1 MISRKGLR
9 RQLKWKESKG
19 GTPKLNS
26 WGIFFGLKEMFET
39 LKTIYLLVNLQKNTG
54 WFSSYLLA
62 DLKSRKIS
70 LNNYLNYL
78 QEEAFFSLIACE
90 RSLCRRSS
98 NILSLACTSFLMR
111 FVSVMTLTIEL
122 FVQRSLKPICFC
134 FFWRNGCGFR
144 LKLLQCLLRNFLVY
158 AFVISRWKMRA

>member
-1 MISRKGLR
+1 MISRKGIR

-26 WGIFFGLKEMFET
+26 WGVFFWLEREVWN

-62 DLKSRKIS
+62 DLKLRKIS

-78 QEEAFFSLIACE
+78 KEEAFFSLIACE
-90 RSLCRRSS
+90 RSLCRRPS
-98 NILSLACTSFLMR
+98 NILSCMREFPYAIRKRNDALSSFSSSAHWNR
-111 FVSVMTLTIEL
+111 FAFVSFDVMA
-122 FVQRSLKPICFC
+122 VDSGWSCCR
-134 FFWRNGCGFR
+134 
-144 LKLLQCLLRNFLVY
+144 VY
-158 AFVISRWKMRA
+158 FATS